1 MKELSEGDEIRRETA
16 RSSVG
21 SGGSGVGLRRSVG
34 GGVFRDMARSIVG
47 GGVGVRFRISPV
59 GSESLNRFPARFPPQ
74 LHSNPQLSLLRR

>member
-1 MKELSEGDEIRRETA
+1 MKELSEGDEIHREMA

-21 SGGSGVGLRRSVG
+21 SGGSVGE
-34 GGVFRDMARSIVG
+34 GVFRDMARSIVG
-47 GGVGVRFRISPV
+47 GGVGVQFRISLV